1 MEGIRKILWRNIKKN
16 KVGVV
21 ALCVGCVVCSL
32 LLLCTFV
39 INCSIDQ
46 SFNEQYKK
54 MAGPIYVLTVKNDV
68 SEESLIDFVE
78 SREYV
83 DVFQA
88 SRRCIIKNTKI
99 GDKSYSFAYC
109 ETNDKYGKDD
119 FVTCNSACLNAEIG
133 DHVEFPLGDESIN
146 LCVENIIDDPVNAS
160 PEELNAVVYVSG
172 NMFEEICSYGS
183 NGEYIIRIIDG
194 DAYEVSKLVKD
205 FSLYFEQNFRG
216 TSKMLDDI
224 RHNYTYRYMI
234 VGKYLTPIL
243 FFVFVVLIV
252 LSTLLMILVVSD
264 ERDTINLYK
273 VIGLPNSK
281 IIIVYLLQYM
291 VLIVSSSILGVA
303 IGAFLLNRWLRT
315 MFIYT
320 RIESFHIVNILG
332 WCLLTWFAIT
342 TIELLVLCIS
352 LYKNICSKTGVK
364 DNKMSHYYR
373 GKLLSDKNPKHSL
386 YYIGLHMCNYRKS
399 ETILISFLAFGVS
412 VLVMFSVF
420 VLAGIW
426 HRDEHLADWGIVDMD
441 VYISRI
447 ENSDEEASGLLEYL
461 DEDGDVDY
469 YYAALSDNVEYTVG
483 IKSGMVV
490 ADIYNKEICPNLEF
504 EFIEGRNPKTKGE
517 VAVGMNF
524 AKKNELQLG
533 DSMIVTHDGVSKELT
548 VVGVYPSYKQYSYS
562 IRYFVDDI
570 ISYFNNSADGYYS
583 VVLNKGTDLNAF
595 VDKVR
600 KKYTEFNFVVMNRSK
615 LSTLYSIMSPVIC
628 IVFFCIIIFMLS
640 LAIIFK
646 MMMTD
651 IKEDLYTMKVIGFTD
666 GMLGTIIH
674 VRLMLVITIFVF
686 VSIPVAAYACQYAF
700 SDLING
706 MGLRKVPMYISAG
719 TISLGVILLM
729 VCSYFVQRRK
739 AILKHL

>member
-83 DVFQA
+83 DVFQV

-332 WCLLTWFAIT
+332 WSLLTWFAIT

-352 LYKNICSKTGVK
+352 LYKNIFPSCDIVPAMNPGRGLIEMDDIYEFQTSLIFNDSILESNLNYVFEQL
-364 DNKMSHYYR
+364 NKFLKNRAKKIPVMP
-373 GKLLSDKNPKHSL
+373 KLVTKN
-386 YYIGLHMCNYRKS
+386 
-399 ETILISFLAFGVS
+399 
-412 VLVMFSVF
+412 
-420 VLAGIW
+420 
-426 HRDEHLADWGIVDMD
+426 
-441 VYISRI
+441 
-447 ENSDEEASGLLEYL
+447 LLEQ
-461 DEDGDVDY
+461 
-469 YYAALSDNVEYTVG
+469 
-483 IKSGMVV
+483 
-490 ADIYNKEICPNLEF
+490 EI
-504 EFIEGRNPKTKGE
+504 
-517 VAVGMNF
+517 
-524 AKKNELQLG
+524 
-533 DSMIVTHDGVSKELT
+533 
-548 VVGVYPSYKQYSYS
+548 
-562 IRYFVDDI
+562 
-570 ISYFNNSADGYYS
+570 
-583 VVLNKGTDLNAF
+583 
-595 VDKVR
+595 
-600 KKYTEFNFVVMNRSK
+600 
-615 LSTLYSIMSPVIC
+615 
-628 IVFFCIIIFMLS
+628 
-640 LAIIFK
+640 
-646 MMMTD
+646 
-651 IKEDLYTMKVIGFTD
+651 
-666 GMLGTIIH
+666 
-674 VRLMLVITIFVF
+674 
-686 VSIPVAAYACQYAF
+686 
-700 SDLING
+700 SDLTAPTG
-706 MGLRKVPMYISAG
+706 FKSSRL
-719 TISLGVILLM
+719 
-729 VCSYFVQRRK
+729 QRRFSR
-739 AILKHL
+739 LS